1 MYHIPIGMEM
11 FSAEDEDQWEI
22 IRRTI
27 EVSDY
32 YVLVLGLRYGS
43 KTSGGISFTQKEY
56 EYALEKNIP
65 ILAFV
70 MDEMAS
76 LPKDKRDDDLSEI
89 NRFRETV
96 LKNSKMAQFW
106 KTKDELIKN
115 ISISLM
121 KQIMQKPGIGWIR
134 GDEAISEEA
143 LANEIANLSKENRE
157 LREKIDN
164 LESKLSPKSPEIE
177 LQVEPAPLVVDNE
190 FDFEETIVAPEKISI
205 SDVDDHL
212 RQYVSEKE
220 IQEFNDNIPSQDE
233 VNGYNAELV
242 RHNKIIRYSSPLT
255 IKVCNSGTIKANN
268 LYIDIVFPKE
278 IFVFE
283 TNDEVSKPENPIP
296 VNPIK
301 TAQIKYK
308 KDLESKN
315 ALSRIFRDPMEGIGS
330 IMPHNLEIPR
340 ITPINQTWWTR
351 LEGNKLT
358 IKIESLLHTRCMTF
372 DDEYLIAPLASGK
385 HKIEVNIICEELEK
399 QENRIIE
406 IETNVQ
412 DTL

>member
-1 MYHIPIGMEM
+1 
-11 FSAEDEDQWEI
+11 
-22 IRRTI
+22 
-27 EVSDY
+27 
-32 YVLVLGLRYGS
+32 
-43 KTSGGISFTQKEY
+43 
-56 EYALEKNIP
+56 
-65 ILAFV
+65 
-70 MDEMAS
+70 
-76 LPKDKRDDDLSEI
+76 
-89 NRFRETV
+89 
-96 LKNSKMAQFW
+96 
-106 KTKDELIKN
+106 
-115 ISISLM
+115 
-121 KQIMQKPGIGWIR
+121 
-134 GDEAISEEA
+134 
-143 LANEIANLSKENRE
+143 
-157 LREKIDN
+157 
-164 LESKLSPKSPEIE
+164 
-177 LQVEPAPLVVDNE
+177 
-190 FDFEETIVAPEKISI
+190 
-205 SDVDDHL
+205 
-212 RQYVSEKE
+212 
-220 IQEFNDNIPSQDE
+220 